1 MKAWSLRTKSTLL
14 VVGLTTASIVLASTL
29 HHRFA
34 LHALKEE
41 VRTRAAYVAA
51 ELAFGVTTQA
61 ELEDGVL
68 LAAQIRNTL
77 AARPTLRWIEVYATR
92 PGGLFRVASSFEAGG
107 QAIPQ
112 LAARAFATG
121 QTVTAV
127 DTTHADAGWV
137 AAAPIVLSGQRSGA
151 VILAL
156 SVEGAS
162 RLAVSLQE
170 QLLITLLVAGV
181 ATIVALTLFIE
192 RSLNRPIRLL
202 LASMAAVERGN
213 LTEAPRLSRND
224 EMGEL
229 AVGYERMLRRIR
241 ESQEENARL
250 IEEIRRFNQDL
261 QRRVDQAT
269 EVLAERNEA
278 LQRANGLLFDLTRQ
292 LRRAEQFAT
301 MGHLT
306 ATMAHEIGTPL
317 NAVSLH
323 LQMLARSPGL
333 TAADRQRLA
342 IIEQQIQRLVKTIQ
356 DFLAAARIEPR
367 PRTLVDLNALVR
379 TVTSLM
385 APALAA
391 KGIAHDL
398 RLANQ
403 LPCIRAD
410 EHQLQQ
416 LLLNLLSNA
425 VDAMPGGGHLRIETA
440 AGEGAVSLTVADSGP
455 GVPPDLRDRVFEP
468 FFTTKGA
475 AGTGLGLAVCRGI
488 VEIHHGT
495 IELDNRSGDGATFV
509 VRFPAHSEEVGG

>member
-14 VVGLTTASIVLASTL
+14 VVGVTTASIFLASTL

-34 LHALKEE
+34 LRALKGE
-41 VRTRAAYVAA
+41 VRTRAAYVAT
-51 ELAFGVTTQA
+51 ELAFGITTKT
-61 ELEDGVL
+61 ELEDGTL

-77 AARPTLRWIEVYATR
+77 AARPTLRWIEVYAEDSGR
-92 PGGLFRVASSFEAGG
+92 LFRVASNLGVGARVVPE
-107 QAIPQ
+107 
-112 LAARAFATG
+112 LAAQAFATG
-121 QTVTAV
+121 QTVTAADPV
-127 DTTHADAGWV
+127 AEDAGWV
-137 AAAPIVLSGQRSGA
+137 AAAPIVLAGQRAGA

-181 ATIVALTLFIE
+181 ASAVALTLFIE

-202 LASMAAVERGN
+202 LASMAAVERGD
-213 LTEAPRLSRND
+213 LAEAPRLPRQD
-224 EMGEL
+224 EMGDL
-229 AVGYERMLRRIR
+229 AVGYGRMLRRIR
-241 ESQEENARL
+241 ESHEENARL
-250 IEEIRRFNQDL
+250 LEEIHRFNQDL
-261 QRRVDQAT
+261 QRRVDEAT

-278 LQRANGLLFDLTRQ
+278 LQRANELLFDLTRQ

-323 LQMLARSPGL
+323 LQLLARSPGL
-333 TAADRQRLA
+333 TPADRQRLA
-342 IIEQQIQRLVKTIQ
+342 IIDQQIQRLVKTIQ

-367 PRTLVDLNALVR
+367 PRTRVELNTLIR
-379 TVTSLM
+379 NVTSLM

-391 KGIAHDL
+391 KGITHDL

-403 LPCIRAD
+403 LPSIRAD

-425 VDAMPGGGHLRIETA
+425 VDAMPRGGHLRIETA
-440 AGEGAVSLTVADSGP
+440 ADEGAVTLTVADSGP
-455 GVPPDLRDRVFEP
+455 GVPPELRDRVFEP

-509 VRFPAHSEEVGG
+509 VRFPAHSEEVAG